1 MPKRRK
7 RKVSALRLKFTKKMQ
22 EKLVLLYLA
31 ILLAFVVL
39 IGRVVQINAV
49 SGEDYTKTVLDQQQY
64 SSTVIPFK
72 RGDIVDTNGTKLAT
86 SERVYNVI
94 LDVKTLLDA
103 DEDSGEYVRAT
114 KEALTTYLEIDEA
127 TIDNLIVEKPDSRY
141 CVLKKGISYDDAQA
155 YNIGIKENSYVQGVW
170 LEEDYVRKYPYN
182 SLACD
187 VIGFSVD
194 GNIGASGLEAYYNSV
209 LNGTDGRKYGYQ
221 TGTSD
226 VEQTVKMP
234 INGNTIVS
242 TLDTNLQSIVEKHI
256 LAFNEEYKNHVT
268 AGDGAKNI
276 AVMVMNPNTGEILA
290 MASYPDF
297 DLNNPRDLSKYY
309 TDAAIEEK
317 AKEDHPD
324 YANYTDEEW
333 SKAVNETKLQLLN
346 ALWRNFCVSDA
357 FEPGSTLKP
366 FTVAT
371 GLEIGTLDGSET
383 YYCNGSLQVAD
394 TPIKCIAYDRGG
406 HGTQTLSQVLEN
418 SCNVALMEIAAEIGA
433 EEFTKYQSIFGFGEY
448 TGLDLP
454 GNASGILYSAED
466 MGSVDLATNSFGQ
479 NFTVTMVQVA
489 AAFSSLVNGGDY
501 YTPHIVKEIRDESG
515 NVVETIEP
523 VLENRTISEET
534 SEILKSYMYNVVQN
548 GSGKLAAVEGYDI
561 GGKTGTAEKLPRGQ
575 NKNLISFIGYA
586 PQENPEVVVYVV
598 IDEPN
603 VENQGLSNSLVTTL
617 SNEIMAEAFP
627 YLGITKTQ
635 TE

>member
-39 IGRVVQINAV
+39 IGRIIQINAV
-49 SGEDYTKTVLDQQQY
+49 DGENYTKTVLDQQQY
-64 SSTVIPFK
+64 SSRVIPFK

-94 LDVKTLLDA
+94 LDVKVLLDA
-103 DEDSGEYVRAT
+103 DKDSGEYVKAT
-114 KEALTTYLEIDEA
+114 KEALATYFEIEEE
-127 TIDNLIVEKPDSRY
+127 TVNNLLVENADSRY
-141 CVLKKGISYDDAQA
+141 CILKKEISYDEAQA
-155 YNIGIKENSYVQGVW
+155 YYKGVEENYYVQGVW
-170 LEEDYVRKYPYN
+170 LEEDYVRKYPYGT
-182 SLACD
+182 LACD

-194 GNIGASGLEAYYNSV
+194 GNVGANGLEAYYNST

-234 INGNTIVS
+234 TNGNTVVS

-256 LAFNEEYKNHVT
+256 LAFNEKYKNNATV
-268 AGDGAKNI
+268 GEGAKNI
-276 AVMVMNPNTGEILA
+276 AVLIMNPNTGEILA
-290 MASYPDF
+290 MASYPNY
-297 DLNNPRDLSKYY
+297 DLNNPRDLSAYY
-309 TDAAIEEK
+309 SEEEIAAMSSEEK
-317 AKEDHPD
+317 L
-324 YANYTDEEW
+324 
-333 SKAVNETKLQLLN
+333 ETLN
-346 ALWRNFCVSDA
+346 ALWRNFCVSDT
-357 FEPGSTLKP
+357 FEPGSTIKP
-366 FTVAT
+366 FTIAT

-383 YYCNGSLQVAD
+383 YYCSGSLNVAD
-394 TPIKCIAYDRGG
+394 YNIKCISYDKGG
-406 HGTQTLSQVLEN
+406 HGTQTLTEVMEN
-418 SCNVALMEIAAEIGA
+418 SCNVALMQIAEEIGT
-433 EEFTKYQSIFGFGEY
+433 EEFSKYQRIFGFGEY

-454 GNASGILYSAED
+454 GNASGILYSLD
-466 MGSVDLATNSFGQ
+466 NMGSVDLATNSFGQ
-479 NFTVTMVQVA
+479 NFTVTMVQLA
-489 AAFSSLVNGGDY
+489 SGFSSLINGGDY

-523 VLENRTISEET
+523 VLENRTVSEQT
-534 SEILKSYMYNVVQN
+534 SELLKSYMYSVVEN

-561 GGKTGTAEKLPRGQ
+561 GGKTGTAEKLPRGE

-603 VENQGLSNSLVTTL
+603 VEYQGQSNSLVTTL
-617 SNEIMAEAFP
+617 ASEIMAEAFP
-627 YLGITKTQ
+627 YLGITKAQ

>member
-1 MPKRRK
+1 MAKRRK
-7 RKVSALRLKFTKKMQ
+7 KRVSALRLKFTKKMQ

-39 IGRVVQINAV
+39 IGRIVQINV
-49 SGEDYTKTVLDQQQY
+49 VDGESYTKTVLDQQQY
-64 SSTVIPFK
+64 SSRTIPFK

-94 LDVKTLLDA
+94 LDVKVLLGA
-103 DEDSGEYVRAT
+103 DKDSGEYVKAT
-114 KEALTTYLEIDEA
+114 KEALATYFGIEEE
-127 TIDNLIVEKPDSRY
+127 TVNNLLVEKADSRY
-141 CVLKKGISYDDAQA
+141 CVLKKEISYDEAQA
-155 YNIGIKENSYVQGVW
+155 YYEGVEENYYVQGVW
-170 LEEDYVRKYPYN
+170 LEEDYIRKYPYGT
-182 SLACD
+182 LACD

-194 GNIGASGLEAYYNSV
+194 GNVGANGLEAYYNST

-234 INGNTIVS
+234 INGNTIVT

-256 LAFNEEYKNHVT
+256 LAFNEKYKNNAT
-268 AGDGAKNI
+268 EGEGAKNI
-276 AVMVMNPNTGEILA
+276 AVMIMNPNTGEIMA
-290 MASYPDF
+290 MASYPNY
-297 DLNNPRDLSKYY
+297 DLNNPRDLSAYY
-309 TDAAIEEK
+309 TEEEIAAMSSEEK
-317 AKEDHPD
+317 LD
-324 YANYTDEEW
+324 T
-333 SKAVNETKLQLLN
+333 LN
-346 ALWRNFCVSDA
+346 ALWRNFCVSDT
-357 FEPGSTLKP
+357 FEPGSTIKP

-371 GLEIGTLDGSET
+371 GLEIGTLDGNET
-383 YYCNGSLQVAD
+383 YYCNGSLKVAD
-394 TPIKCIAYDRGG
+394 TSIKCISYDKGG
-406 HGTQTLSQVLEN
+406 HGTQTLTEVMEN
-418 SCNVALMEIAAEIGA
+418 SCNVALMQIAEEVGA

-454 GNASGILYSAED
+454 GNASGILCAAEN

-479 NFTVTMVQVA
+479 NFTVTMVQLA
-489 AAFSSLVNGGDY
+489 SAFSSLVNGGDY

-523 VLENRTISEET
+523 VLENRTVSEQT
-534 SEILKSYMYNVVQN
+534 SELLKSYMYSVVEN
-548 GSGKLAAVEGYDI
+548 GSGKLAAVEGYDV

-603 VENQGLSNSLVTTL
+603 VEYQGSSNSLVTTL
-617 SNEIMAEAFP
+617 ASEIMTEAFP
-627 YLGITKTQ
+627 YLGITKSQ

>member
-39 IGRVVQINAV
+39 IGRVMQINAV
-49 SGEDYTKTVLDQQQY
+49 DGESYTKTVLDQQQY
-64 SSTVIPFK
+64 SSRVIPFK

-86 SERVYNVI
+86 SERVYNAI
-94 LDVKTLLDA
+94 LDVKMLLDA
-103 DEDSGEYVRAT
+103 DKDSGEYVKAT
-114 KEALTTYLEIDEA
+114 KEALVTYLGVEETVIDS
-127 TIDNLIVEKPDSRY
+127 LIAEKADSRY
-141 CVLKKGISYDDAQA
+141 NILKKEISYDEVQA
-155 YNIGIKENSYVQGVW
+155 YYKGIEDNRYVQGVW
-170 LEEDYVRKYPYN
+170 MEEDYVRRYPYN

-256 LAFNEEYKNHVT
+256 LAFNEKYKNHT
-268 AGDGAKNI
+268 TEGDGAKNI
-276 AVMVMNPNTGEILA
+276 AVMIMNPNTGEILA

-383 YYCNGSLQVAD
+383 YYCSGSLQVAD
-394 TPIKCIAYDRGG
+394 TPIKCISYNKGG
-406 HGTQTLSQVLEN
+406 HGTQNLTQVLEN

-454 GNASGILYSAED
+454 GNASGILYSAEN

-489 AAFSSLVNGGDY
+489 AGFSSLVNGGDY

-534 SEILKSYMYNVVQN
+534 SETLKSYMYNVVQN

-603 VENQGLSNSLVTTL
+603 TENQGLSNSLVTTL
-617 SNEIMAEAFP
+617 SSEIMAEAFP
-627 YLGITKTQ
+627 YLGITKAQ

>member
-39 IGRVVQINAV
+39 IGRIVQINAV
-49 SGEDYTKTVLDQQQY
+49 DGESYTKTVLDQQQY
-64 SSTVIPFK
+64 SSRTIPFK

-94 LDVKTLLDA
+94 LDVKVLLSA
-103 DEDSGEYVRAT
+103 DDGSGEYVKAT
-114 KEALTTYLEIDEA
+114 KEALTTYFGIEEE
-127 TIDNLIVEKPDSRY
+127 TVNNLLVEKADSRY
-141 CVLKKGISYDDAQA
+141 CILKKSISYDEAQA
-155 YNIGIKENSYVQGVW
+155 YYKGVEENYYVQGVW
-170 LEEDYVRKYPYN
+170 LEEDYIRKYPYGA
-182 SLACD
+182 LACD

-194 GNIGASGLEAYYNSV
+194 GNVGANGLEAYYNST

-234 INGNTIVS
+234 INGNTVVS

-256 LAFNEEYKNHVT
+256 LAFNEKYTNNATE
-268 AGDGAKNI
+268 GDGAKNI
-276 AVMVMNPNTGEILA
+276 AVMIMNPNTGEIMA
-290 MASYPDF
+290 MASYPNY
-297 DLNNPRDLSKYY
+297 DLNSPRDLSAYY
-309 TDAAIEEK
+309 TEEEIAAMSSEEK
-317 AKEDHPD
+317 
-324 YANYTDEEW
+324 
-333 SKAVNETKLQLLN
+333 LN
-346 ALWRNFCVSDA
+346 ILNGLWRNFCVSDTY
-357 FEPGSTLKP
+357 EPGSTIKP

-371 GLEIGTLDGSET
+371 GLEMGALDGNES
-383 YYCNGSLQVAD
+383 YYCNGSLNVAG
-394 TPIKCIAYDRGG
+394 TNIKCISYSKGG
-406 HGTQTLSQVLEN
+406 HGTQNLTEVMEN
-418 SCNVALMEIAAEIGA
+418 SCNVALMQIAEEIGK
-433 EEFTKYQSIFGFGEY
+433 EEFSKYQSIFGFGEY

-454 GNASGILYSAED
+454 GNAAGILYNIEN

-479 NFTVTMVQVA
+479 NFTVTMVQLA
-489 AAFSSLVNGGDY
+489 AGFSSLINGGDY

-523 VLENRTISEET
+523 VLENRTVSEQT
-534 SEILKSYMYNVVQN
+534 SELLKSYMYSVVEN

-561 GGKTGTAEKLPRGQ
+561 GGKTGTAEKLPRGE

-603 VENQGLSNSLVTTL
+603 VENQGSSNSLVTTL
-617 SNEIMAEAFP
+617 ASEIMAEAFP
-627 YLGITKTQ
+627 YLGITKSQ

>member
-1 MPKRRK
+1 MAKRRK
-7 RKVSALRLKFTKKMQ
+7 KRVSALRLKFTKKMQ

-39 IGRVVQINAV
+39 IGRIVQINV
-49 SGEDYTKTVLDQQQY
+49 VDGESYTKTVLDQQQY
-64 SSTVIPFK
+64 SSRTIPFK

-94 LDVKTLLDA
+94 LDVKVLLGA
-103 DEDSGEYVRAT
+103 DKDSGEYVKAT
-114 KEALTTYLEIDEA
+114 KEALATYFGIEEE
-127 TIDNLIVEKPDSRY
+127 TVNNLLVEKADSRY
-141 CVLKKGISYDDAQA
+141 CVLKKEISYDEAQA
-155 YNIGIKENSYVQGVW
+155 YYEGVEENYYVQGVW
-170 LEEDYVRKYPYN
+170 LEEDYIRKYPYGT
-182 SLACD
+182 LACD

-194 GNIGASGLEAYYNSV
+194 GNVGANGLEAYYNST

-234 INGNTIVS
+234 INGNTIVT

-256 LAFNEEYKNHVT
+256 LAFNEKYKNNAT
-268 AGDGAKNI
+268 EGEGAKNI
-276 AVMVMNPNTGEILA
+276 AVMIMNPNTGEIMA
-290 MASYPDF
+290 MASYPNY
-297 DLNNPRDLSKYY
+297 DLNNPRDLSAYY
-309 TDAAIEEK
+309 TEEEIAAMSSEEK
-317 AKEDHPD
+317 LD
-324 YANYTDEEW
+324 T
-333 SKAVNETKLQLLN
+333 LN
-346 ALWRNFCVSDA
+346 ALWRNFCVSDT
-357 FEPGSTLKP
+357 FEPGSTIKP

-371 GLEIGTLDGSET
+371 GLEIGTLDGNET
-383 YYCNGSLQVAD
+383 YYCNGSLKVAD
-394 TPIKCIAYDRGG
+394 TSIKCISYDKGG
-406 HGTQTLSQVLEN
+406 HGTQTLTEVMEN
-418 SCNVALMEIAAEIGA
+418 SCNVALMQIAEEVGA

-454 GNASGILYSAED
+454 GNASGILYAAEN

-479 NFTVTMVQVA
+479 NFTVTMVQLA
-489 AAFSSLVNGGDY
+489 SAFSSLVNGGDY

-523 VLENRTISEET
+523 VLENRTVSEQT
-534 SEILKSYMYNVVQN
+534 SELLKSYMYSVVEN
-548 GSGKLAAVEGYDI
+548 GSGKLAAVEGYDV

-603 VENQGLSNSLVTTL
+603 VEYQGSSNSLVTTL
-617 SNEIMAEAFP
+617 ASEIMTEAFP
-627 YLGITKTQ
+627 YLGITKSQ